1 MPVCLN
7 TNVMFMKIRISIL
20 FLFFAF
26 STLAVQAQ
34 TAQEQEKK
42 VWTPSQMIPV
52 AEHYEGGLESMYKAV
67 YKELQ
72 YPALAKR
79 NRVQGEC
86 LVSFVLNEDGSTSN
100 FRVLRN
106 AGAGT
111 GDEAMRVAQL
121 LKFKAPGYSM
131 NVSIPIMF
139 KL

>member
-1 MPVCLN
+1 
-7 TNVMFMKIRISIL
+7 MKIKISVL

-26 STLAVQAQ
+26 ASFAASAQA
-34 TAQEQEKK
+34 TTQEQEKK
-42 VWTPSQMIPV
+42 VWMPSQMIPV
-52 AEHYEGGLESMYKAV
+52 AEHYEGGQESMYKAIE
-67 YKELQ
+67 KELQ

-86 LVSFVLNEDGSTSN
+86 IIGFELNEDGSTSN

-111 GDEAMRVAQL
+111 GEEALRVARL
-121 LKFKAPGYSM
+121 LKFNAPGYSL
-131 NVSIPIMF
+131 NASIPIMF

>member
-1 MPVCLN
+1 
-7 TNVMFMKIRISIL
+7 MKIKISFL

-26 STLAVQAQ
+26 ASFAASAQAN
-34 TAQEQEKK
+34 TQEQEKK
-42 VWTPSQMIPV
+42 VWMPSQMIPV
-52 AEHYEGGLESMYKAV
+52 AEHYEGGQESMYKAIE
-67 YKELQ
+67 KELQ

-86 LVSFVLNEDGSTSN
+86 IVSFELNEDGSTSN

-111 GDEAMRVAQL
+111 GEEALRVARL
-121 LKFKAPGYSM
+121 LKFNAPGYSL
-131 NVSIPIMF
+131 NASIPIMF